1 MRKAHVY
8 RVILAIGCVFLVAGM
23 GLAEDVADSSL
34 PEYTGI
40 PMPELAPWAGLEG
53 GDLRPVGVIDD
64 FNRPDGPLG
73 ADWTVQA
80 NNVSIVNEAATG
92 ENNSLVT
99 HNSAT
104 GDHVEFDVEVDP
116 AGGTQYAAAILNY
129 GGGAT
134 NLFIKIQNNNSASHF
149 NRVFCYIGNN
159 DSAGQFNPYI
169 DVSEV
174 FTTARMAVTV
184 DSSRDVTIDFTNVDG
199 GALADQHY
207 ICYDAP
213 PAEGPALG
221 IGTHGNNFVRIDN
234 FGDGPV
240 PVELMGFSVE

>member
-1 MRKAHVY
+1 MRKPDAH
-8 RVILAIGCVFLVAGM
+8 RVILVIGCVFLVAGM
-23 GLAEDVADSSL
+23 GLAENVADRSL

-40 PMPELAPWAGLEG
+40 PMPELAPWTGLEG

-80 NNVSIVNEAATG
+80 SSVSIVNEAATG
-92 ENNSLVT
+92 ENSGLAT

-129 GGGAT
+129 GGGST
-134 NLFIKIQNNNSASHF
+134 NLFIKIQNNNGPTF
-149 NRVFCYIGNN
+149 DRLFCYTGNN
-159 DSAGQFNPYI
+159 GSSFSPYI
-169 DVSEV
+169 DVSEN
-174 FTTARMAVTV
+174 FTSARMAVTV
-184 DSSRDVTIDFTNVDG
+184 EANRDVTIDFTNVDG
-199 GALADQHY
+199 GALADQSY
-207 ICYDAP
+207 ICYGAP

-221 IGTHGNNFVRIDN
+221 IGTYGNGFVRIDN
-234 FGDGPV
+234 FGDGPI

>member
-1 MRKAHVY
+1 
-8 RVILAIGCVFLVAGM
+8 M
-23 GLAEDVADSSL
+23 GLAEDVADRSL
-34 PEYTGI
+34 PEYTGV

-92 ENNSLVT
+92 EDNSLAT

-134 NLFIKIQNNNSASHF
+134 NLFIKIQGDGIFST
-149 NRVFCYIGNN
+149 VYCYIGN
-159 DSAGQFNPYI
+159 SWSGGQFNPLI
-169 DVSEV
+169 NVSEN
-174 FTTARMAVTV
+174 FTSARMAVTV
-184 DSSRDVTIDFTNVDG
+184 DAVRDVTIDFTNVDG
-199 GALADQHY
+199 GALADQSY
-207 ICYDAP
+207 ICYGAP

-221 IGTHGNNFVRIDN
+221 IGTYGDNLVRIDN
-234 FGDGPV
+234 FGDGPI